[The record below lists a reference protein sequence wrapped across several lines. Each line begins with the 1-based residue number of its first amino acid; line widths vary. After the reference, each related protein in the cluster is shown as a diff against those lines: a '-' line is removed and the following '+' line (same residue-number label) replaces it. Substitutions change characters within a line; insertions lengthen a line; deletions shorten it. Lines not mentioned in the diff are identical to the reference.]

1 MCIIQSFDHKY
12 LILLL
17 YLGHS
22 QLQPF
27 LFFLAGWL
35 QKHTDLGS
43 GAWEKTHAFLFSPHS
58 CYNWTWIQVFV
69 GIERH
74 FTCPDFPFWSWLR
87 PRQCQILIQRSLGHF
102 LYCAEALTSP
112 QAHVAFNGWTLQST
126 ADLLFAKGA
135 PRRKQ
140 KSLACAQD
148 RSLTAVLQWTELC
161 MTACNPPF
169 QTGKQSAHSGFAR
182 YLPHLQLL

>member
-1 MCIIQSFDHKY
+1 MHHSILWSQVPNSFALFRSQSASAFSF
-12 LILLL
+12 LLCRMTSKT
-17 YLGHS
+17 YRS
-22 QLQPF
+22 
-27 LFFLAGWL
+27 WL
-35 QKHTDLGS
+35 WSLRK
-43 GAWEKTHAFLFSPHS
+43 KTCFLFSPHS

-74 FTCPDFPFWSWLR
+74 FTCPDFSFWSWLR
-87 PRQCQILIQRSLGHF
+87 PRPCQILIQRSLGHF